1 MRARGE
7 RGQGSEG
14 EWAGREEGRS
24 RGGKEEKEE
33 DREGEAVWRKGHHE

>member
-14 EWAGREEGRS
+14 EWAGREDGG
-24 RGGKEEKEE
+24 RGGKEEE
-33 DREGEAVWRKGHHE
+33 REGEAEWRKGHE